1 MWQAKPRL
9 YRSRAH
15 RDLVPWLA
23 ATAVLSLVALITLRQ
38 VAELIGRPLP
48 RGVIAQGVRP
58 AELRADHPLRLLL
71 EMGSP

>member
-1 MWQAKPRL
+1 
-9 YRSRAH
+9 
-15 RDLVPWLA
+15 
-23 ATAVLSLVALITLRQ
+23 VLSLVALITLRQ

-71 EMGSP
+71 ERGSP